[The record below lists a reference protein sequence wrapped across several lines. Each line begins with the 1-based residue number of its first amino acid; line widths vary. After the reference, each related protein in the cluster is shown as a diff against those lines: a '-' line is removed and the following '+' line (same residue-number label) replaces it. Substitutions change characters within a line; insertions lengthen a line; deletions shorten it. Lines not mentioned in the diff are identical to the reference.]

1 MSYKIETYH
10 RNGNSKM
17 AEGIR
22 VLASTCNL
30 TVNSFNSTGWLLKHI
45 TITVFGHVDDI
56 ARFEKQLPA
65 GIQS

>member
-30 TVNSFNSTGWLLKHI
+30 TVNSFSSTGWLLKRI
-45 TITVFGHVDDI
+45 TITVFGHIDDI